1 MSDILSPE
9 SNFIEF
15 STDNLEYYLDNLWL
29 ELGDIRDIKLFNPFD
44 NEEWNDKTKIPE
56 LLVENFRNPNFLPLF
71 CKYILNISLV
81 PYQSMALDALWKHSL
96 PLLLGSRG
104 SAKSFLLA
112 VYAVCRAV
120 LHQGARVV
128 IVGASLRQAMVIFNY
143 VQQIWDNAPVL
154 RDIVGKNNAPK
165 KDVALCYWNC
175 GRSKLVFLP
184 LGNGETIRGQRAT
197 HVIADEI
204 ATIPKEVFETVV
216 RGFAA
221 VKSQGVHGN
230 VVQAYKEKAARELGL
245 NVSAA
250 DMATFGIPT
259 ILKNNQIILSG
270 TAFYQFNHFY
280 DYFKYYNAVIK
291 FKGDRHKIRESIPN
305 IQLDNDIDPKDY
317 CIIRLPYNYL
327 PEGLMDT
334 MVLEQGKATMDKNI
348 FLMEYGTIFP
358 SDSEGFYLAS
368 ILNAATCPIKTSYG
382 EINFAPKLY
391 GQSEKVY
398 VMGID
403 PASEDDNFAI
413 SILELNEDYRAIIYQ
428 WTTNRKT
435 FEKLKKDGKVPKGIE
450 DYNTFCI
457 KHIRSLVRR
466 FHITIICMDSGGGG
480 ISVKEGLRDPDK
492 MDKGD
497 LPIFDMDDE
506 TVKHERGWHMLK
518 MIEFTDSAWR
528 RESHYALKTDFSN
541 KVLLFPNY
549 DGAALMES
557 NILTEDHNYENL
569 EDNYLNILEAKTEIT
584 LIKHG
589 QTANGTEKWDVPEI
603 VGIGEGG
610 KKKLKKDRF
619 TSILLSNWAGRLHI
633 NQANIKQEQHKRD
646 SFNAVVVSKNK
657 MGSGPNIVPVNGGR
671 KVIY

>member
-1 MSDILSPE
+1 MLDNVD
-9 SNFIEF
+9 SNLIEF

-29 ELGDIRDIKLFNPFD
+29 ELGDVRELKIVNPFD
-44 NEEWNDKTKIPE
+44 TNEWEEKSKIPDI
-56 LLVENFRNPNFLPLF
+56 LVEYCRKPDFLPFF

-81 PYQSMALDALWKHSL
+81 PYQAMSLDALWKHSL

-112 VYAVCRAV
+112 VYAVARAV
-120 LHQGARVV
+120 LHQGCRIVV
-128 IVGASLRQAMVIFNY
+128 VGASLRQAMVIFNY
-143 VQQIWDNAPVL
+143 VQQIWDNAPIL

-175 GRSKLVFLP
+175 GRSKIVFLP

-230 VVQAYKEKAARELGL
+230 VVQAYKEKAAKQMGL
-245 NVSAA
+245 SVSVEEMLA
-250 DMATFGIPT
+250 FSIPT

-280 DYFKYYNAVIK
+280 DYFKYYNAVIDH
-291 FKGDRHKIRESIPN
+291 KGDRHKIREVLPN
-305 IQLDNDIDPKDY
+305 VQLDKDIDPKDY

-368 ILNAATCPIKTSYG
+368 ILNAATCPVKTLYG
-382 EINFAPKLY
+382 DINFSPLLY
-391 GQSEKVY
+391 GKSDKTY

-413 SILELNEDYRAIIYQ
+413 SIIELNDGYRSIVYQ
-428 WTTNRKT
+428 WTTNRKE
-435 FEKLKKDGKVPKGIE
+435 FEKLKKDGKIPKGIE
-450 DYNTFCI
+450 DYSTFCV
-457 KHIRSLVRR
+457 KHIRALIRR
-466 FHITIICMDSGGGG
+466 FHIALICMDSGGGG
-480 ISVKEGLRDPDK
+480 LSIKEGLRDPDK
-492 MDKGD
+492 MEKGD
-497 LPIFDMDDE
+497 LQVLDIDDE
-506 TVKHERGWHMLK
+506 TVKNERGWHMLK
-518 MIEFTDSAWR
+518 MIEFTDYQWR
-528 RESHYALKTDFSN
+528 RESHYGLKKDFSD

-549 DGAALMES
+549 DGVAIMES
-557 NILTEDHNYENL
+557 NILNSDNTYENL

-584 LIKHG
+584 LIKHS
-589 QTANGTEKWDVPEI
+589 QTANGNEKWDVPDI
-603 VGIGEGG
+603 VGVGEHG

-619 TSILLSNWAGRLHI
+619 TSILLSNWAARIHL
-633 NQANIKQEQHKRD
+633 NEVNIKKEQIKRD
-646 SFNAVVVSKNK
+646 SFTGFIISKNN
-657 MGSGPNIVPVNGGR
+657 GIGPNISPTTNNGR
-671 KVIY
+671 RIVF